1 MAHIVLVE
9 DERELASIVAQVLQ
23 EEGHVVESIA
33 DGAVAL
39 RRLTEPGRPDPD
51 LVILDLMLPG
61 VDGLEICRQ
70 IRRSKIIPILML
82 TAKAS
87 EIDRVVGLELGAD
100 DYVVKPVAVREL
112 QARVTAIL
120 RRVEMMRRESHINDE
135 GDRQA
140 IERPG
145 IKIDPSRHEVLVDG
159 HAVALTAKEFDLLY
173 LLVANPGRVFSRDYL
188 LDRIWGSNYGG
199 FDRTVDT
206 HILRLRRKLGGGG
219 SVADRIVTL
228 WGVGYKYDP
237 AATSEGVGR
246 ES

>member
-9 DERELASIVAQVLQ
+9 DERDLASLVAQALQ
-23 EEGHVVESIA
+23 EEGHLVESIY
-33 DGAVAL
+33 DGNVAL

-51 LVILDLMLPG
+51 LIILDLMLPG

-70 IRRSKIIPILML
+70 VRRAKIIPILML

-100 DYVVKPVAVREL
+100 DYIVKPVAVREL

-120 RRVEMMRRESHINDE
+120 RRVEMMRRQSETNDE
-135 GDRQA
+135 GGRKVLDQ
-140 IERPG
+140 PG
-145 IKIDPSRHEVLVDG
+145 LRVDPLRHEVLVDERP
-159 HAVALTAKEFDLLY
+159 VALTAKEFDLLY

-188 LDRIWGSNYGG
+188 LDRIWGSSYGG

-219 SVADRIVTL
+219 TVADRIVTL

-237 AATSEGVGR
+237 SAAG
-246 ES
+246 

>member
-1 MAHIVLVE
+1 MADIVVVE
-9 DERELASIVAQVLQ
+9 DERELAELIRRAL
-23 EEGHVVESIA
+23 EEDGHRVETCH

-39 RRLTEPGRPDPD
+39 QRLTDPARPDPD
-51 LVILDLMLPG
+51 LVILDLMLPH

-70 IRRSKIIPILML
+70 IRRTKITPILML

-100 DYVVKPVAVREL
+100 DYVVKPVALREL

-120 RRVEMMRRESHINDE
+120 RRVEMMRQSSRTAGEDE
-135 GDRQA
+135 GARRVLVQ
-140 IERPG
+140 PG
-145 IKIDPSRHEVLVDG
+145 LRVDPQRHEVLVDDQP
-159 HAVALTAKEFDLLY
+159 VALTAKEFDLLY
-173 LLVANPGRVFSRDYL
+173 LLVANPGRVFSRTYL
-188 LDRIWGSNYGG
+188 LDRIWGDTYSG

-206 HILRLRRKLGGGG
+206 HILRLRRKLGGAG

-237 AATSEGVGR
+237 PPAATG
-246 ES
+246 